1 MRTPPGPATTCPPA
15 APTLGCPQARL
26 AQQREAGVLGDEG
39 ALKPRVKVANKKI
52 RVKGARKEVG
62 KVKAVPGSDPDAADE
77 TAPRDEL

>member
-1 MRTPPGPATTCPPA
+1 
-15 APTLGCPQARL
+15 
-26 AQQREAGVLGDEG
+26 VLGDEG